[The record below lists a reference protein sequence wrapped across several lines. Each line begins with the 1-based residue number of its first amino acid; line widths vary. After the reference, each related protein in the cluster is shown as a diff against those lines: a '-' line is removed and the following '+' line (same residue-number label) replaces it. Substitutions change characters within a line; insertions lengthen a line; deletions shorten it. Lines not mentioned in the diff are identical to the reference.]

1 MSHTFQKVRN
11 DDIYNGVER
20 YQTIWSYDRLNGE
33 VGYLVCSSI
42 NTADKPQTHWL
53 PCDNADPSQTD
64 IDFMSVLVVAGFN
77 GTQASHN
84 DLVAS
89 WTEGANIDL
98 YQIELDATKAK
109 HG

>member
-33 VGYLVCSSI
+33 VGYLMCSSI
-42 NTADKPQTHWL
+42 NTAGSPDTHWL

-64 IDFMSVLVVAGFN
+64 IEFLSVLVVEGFN

-89 WTEGANIDL
+89 WTDGMDID
-98 YQIELDATKAK
+98 YGQIEFDAAKAK

>member
-20 YQTIWSYDRLNGE
+20 YQTIWSYDILNGN
-33 VGYLVCSSI
+33 VSYIMCSSI
-42 NTADKPQTHWL
+42 NTAGSPETNL
-53 PCDNADPSQTD
+53 FPCVNGDPSQND
-64 IDFMSVLVVAGFN
+64 IEFSPNISVAGFN

-84 DLVAS
+84 DLVES
-89 WTEGANIDL
+89 WTEGMDIDHH
-98 YQIELDATKAK
+98 QIELDAETAK